1 MTEQELFVQS
11 IPAIAELVV
20 WARTVPDE
28 EFVAWELETLM
39 ETTGSAREL
48 TKKILTVIERY
59 R

>member
-1 MTEQELFVQS
+1 MTELQLFERS

-28 EFVAWELETLM
+28 EFVEWELEILM

-48 TKKILTVIERY
+48 TKKILTVIETY

>member
-20 WARTVPDE
+20 WARTVSDT
-28 EFVAWELETLM
+28 EFEMRKQEALEGVSGHALELAEKLLGIVET
-39 ETTGSAREL
+39 
-48 TKKILTVIERY
+48 Y

>member
-1 MTEQELFVQS
+1 MTELQLFERS
-11 IPAIAELVV
+11 IPAIAELVT

-28 EFVAWELETLM
+28 EFVAWELEILM

-48 TKKILTVIERY
+48 TKKILTVIETY